1 MWPKCENI
9 VPQMQLL
16 QSILLLCDVENKA
29 LQHHSEI
36 DKSHF
41 VTSCKRLKNWSR
53 WLHGDFIMESGNDG
67 HLRVMMR
74 QNKDNTFWITIVT
87 VTPVI
92 TCDVIATWHQLVM
105 LLRTYYRPEA
115 FGIAQA
121 CAVDIIVKLN
131 FRQNW
136 IERDDLISLF
146 FLSRRASVQVSPPRV
161 QPGLHPAVEPS
172 AASPQPRESSGES
185 QKQAIRVQHV
195 RQVLRHGQ
203 QPSHPRLQSNEL

>member
-1 MWPKCENI
+1 MTPRWF
-9 VPQMQLL
+9 
-16 QSILLLCDVENKA
+16 
-29 LQHHSEI
+29 HHGI
-36 DKSHF
+36 GKW
-41 VTSCKRLKNWSR
+41 R
-53 WLHGDFIMESGNDG
+53 
-67 HLRVMMR
+67 HLRVIMWR
-74 QNKDNTFWITIVT
+74 NKGNTFWITIVT
-87 VTPVI
+87 VTRVI
-92 TCDVIATWHQLVM
+92 TCDVIATWHQLFM
-105 LLRTYYRPEA
+105 LLRTYYSQEA

-121 CAVDIIVKLN
+121 CAIDIIVKLN

-136 IERDDLISLF
+136 IERDDLISLFF